1 MELEAERG
9 RELARQGLTVLIPAT
24 APLRRFRE
32 RAKELAP
39 AFVEV
44 WVDTPLEECV
54 RRDAKGLFR
63 ARVAGSVRDVPG
75 AARLLKNAPPPST
88 LSSLAG
94 GLGSLLGGRNSTAG
108 RWAGLAASFTEL
120 GVDLDTAKKFGPIIM
135 EHVRKHG
142 GDDLLDKLK
151 GALKL

>member
-1 MELEAERG
+1 MDDL
-9 RELARQGLTVLIPAT
+9 V
-24 APLRRFRE
+24 
-32 RAKELAP
+32 KELTRKLKVNRKQAEGGLV
-39 AFVEV
+39 AI
-44 WVDTPLEECV
+44 L
-54 RRDAKGLFR
+54 RAGQQHLSARDFAEF
-63 ARVAGSVRDVPG
+63 VRDVPG

-108 RWAGLAASFTEL
+108 RWAGIAASFTEL
-120 GVDLDTAKKFGPIIM
+120 GVDLDTAKKFGPIVM

>member
-1 MELEAERG
+1 MDDL
-9 RELARQGLTVLIPAT
+9 V
-24 APLRRFRE
+24 
-32 RAKELAP
+32 KELTRKLKVNRKQAEGGLV
-39 AFVEV
+39 AI
-44 WVDTPLEECV
+44 L
-54 RRDAKGLFR
+54 RAGQQHLSARDFAEF
-63 ARVAGSVRDVPG
+63 VRDVPG

-120 GVDLDTAKKFGPIIM
+120 GVDLDTAKKFGPIVM